1 MSTDADTELE
11 QARAAFRR
19 RAWTEAAAAFTA
31 ADRVTALELEDLES
45 AGLAHHLVGD
55 DEGAIAMLARAHEAA
70 LGVPLVDRAARTAF
84 WLGMMILQRGDFAV
98 AGGWLARAARLV
110 DEAGIDCV
118 ERGFL
123 LVPRALQAMDGGDLA
138 GAHALF
144 TDAAAIAERFA
155 DRDLATMARL
165 GRGRS
170 LIGLGEVEKGVA
182 LLDEAMLAVTAGE
195 VGPIVAGIVYC
206 ASIEAFHQIFDLRRA
221 QLWTDALTRWCQ
233 SQPDLVPFRGRCLVY
248 RAELM
253 RLHGAWPEAGDEARR
268 AQEWLS
274 RPPPEPAVGEAHYEQ
289 AELHRLGGDHAAA
302 EAAYRE
308 AGRWGRRPEP
318 GLALLR
324 VAQGQAAAGVGM
336 IRRALDEAARD
347 VATAAPLL
355 APAVEIALAAGDHD
369 LARRSADELTRI
381 AAASGAPYLRAAAA
395 GAEGRIRVIAGDAA
409 GGLAALRS
417 SAAAW
422 QEVHAPYELARVRAE
437 TGVALLALGDA
448 AGADIEFQAAL
459 ATFRELGAEPDIRR
473 VARAA
478 GRSSPPGGLSERE
491 LEVLRLLADGLTN
504 RAIADLLVISERT
517 VDRHVSNIFT
527 KLAVSSRAAAT
538 AAAYER
544 GIVGA

>member
-1 MSTDADTELE
+1 MSADADTDLE
-11 QARAAFRR
+11 RARGAFRR
-19 RAWTEAAAAFTA
+19 RAWTAAADAFAA
-31 ADRVTALELEDLES
+31 ADRVAALDLEDLES

-55 DEGAIAMLARAHEAA
+55 DEGAIALLTRAHETA
-70 LGVPLVDRAARTAF
+70 LAGAMVDRAARNAF
-84 WLGMMILQRGDFAV
+84 WLGMMVLQRGDFAV

-123 LVPRALQAMDGGDLA
+123 IVPRALQAMDAGDLA
-138 GAHALF
+138 GACALF
-144 TDAAAIAERFA
+144 ADAAAIAGRFG

-221 QLWTDALTRWCQ
+221 QLWTEELTRWCA

-289 AELHRLGGDHAAA
+289 AELLRLRGDHAAA
-302 EAAYRE
+302 ASAYRE
-308 AGRWGRRPEP
+308 AARWGRRPEP

-324 VAQGQAAAGVGM
+324 VAQGQVAAAVGM
-336 IRRALDEAARD
+336 IRRAVAEAAQD
-347 VATAAPLL
+347 TATSAPLL
-355 APAVEIALAAGDHD
+355 APAVEIALAAEDID
-369 LARRSADELTRI
+369 LARRSADELARI
-381 AAASGAPYLRAAAA
+381 AEASGAPYLRAAAA
-395 GAEGRIRVIAGDAA
+395 GADGRVRVAAGDAS
-409 GGLAALRS
+409 GGLAALRA
-417 SAAAW
+417 SATAW
-422 QEVHAPYELARVRAE
+422 QEVDAPYELARVRAE
-437 TGVALLALGDA
+437 TGVALLALGDT
-448 AGADIEFQAAL
+448 AGAEIELEAARS
-459 ATFRELGAEPDIRR
+459 TFRGLGAEPDLRR
-473 VARAA
+473 LERAA
-478 GRSSPPGGLSERE
+478 PRPGRPGGLSERE
-491 LEVLRLLADGLTN
+491 VEVLRLLADGLTN
-504 RAIADLLVISERT
+504 RAIADRLVISERT

-527 KLAVSSRAAAT
+527 KLDVSSRAAAT
-538 AAAYER
+538 AAAYEL
-544 GIVGA
+544 GIVGG